1 MTSVDEAAL
10 NARVGAA
17 VRALREKSGFSMRE
31 LARRSGVSQPFLSQ
45 IERGVSAPSMVTTYR
60 LAEALGVLPGALLP
74 APAAAQVTIV
84 RSGEGRD
91 IPVANRPDAAV
102 GRALLMQPRNPLE
115 IIEYWIE
122 PGRHIAEWFELPGD
136 LAVYVIEGRLDVE
149 VEGYGVVRLAA
160 GDLVSHPA
168 SIPHRWHL
176 VDDEPAHALLAIAH
190 PPEEARR
197 PTGHS

>member
-1 MTSVDEAAL
+1 MDEAAL
-10 NARVGAA
+10 NARVGAT

-74 APAAAQVTIV
+74 APAAAQVTVV
-84 RSGEGRD
+84 RAGEGRD

-102 GRALLMQPRNPLE
+102 GRALLMQPGSPLE
-115 IIEYWIE
+115 IIEYRIE
-122 PGRHIAEWFELPGD
+122 PGGHIAEWFEMPGD
-136 LAVYVIEGRLDVE
+136 LGVYLIEGRLDVE
-149 VEGYGVVRLAA
+149 VDGYGVVRLAA
-160 GDLVSHPA
+160 GDFVAHPA

-176 VDDEPAHALLAIAH
+176 VDDEPARALLAIAH
-190 PPEEARR
+190 APEGARH
-197 PTGHS
+197 PSGHS